1 MSDCETETFNC
12 FSAVSIACICLD
24 NIVKYVFYPS
34 TTKVCISMQG
44 CQVVILAAKLLCN
57 SLLYKLLYN
66 SLHYHPLL
74 CNTKEEMWCL
84 RQLFKIIADFLSRH
98 PHSKENLVNN
108 SLYLLLRWLSNKRHI
123 FLMEFLTFSILLLS
137 SSVYLFLGPQNIW
150 SMIHFVSLLILDNCA
165 CMVFLYC
172 LLKQSLVKY

>member
-57 SLLYKLLYN
+57 LLLYKLLYS

-84 RQLFKIIADFLSRH
+84 RLLFKKNCWFFGKTFPFQRESSIQLTLSVAALA
-98 PHSKENLVNN
+98 KQQKT
-108 SLYLLLRWLSNKRHI
+108 YI
-123 FLMEFLTFSILLLS
+123 FDGVFNIFYSSTIL
-137 SSVYLFLGPQNIW
+137 
-150 SMIHFVSLLILDNCA
+150 
-165 CMVFLYC
+165 
-172 LLKQSLVKY
+172 